1 MPVPSTPHDDGSPDP
16 YLGLVVSGVFRL
28 EELIGLG
35 TMGRVYRATQ
45 IALARPVAIKIIHRH
60 LMQSAAI
67 RERFHREA
75 RLASR
80 LVHPG
85 LVQILASGE
94 IESTTPPSRDQ
105 VGGEPYLVSE
115 YLPGISLRQQLLEK
129 RLVELTSILAFMLA
143 IADAVGAAH
152 AQHIVHRD
160 LKPENL
166 MSVAGSREGQSVR
179 HVVLDFGLARALDVQ
194 QDPLTHEGAILGTP
208 QYMSPEA
215 ARGSPATP
223 GSDVYS
229 LATILYELLVGQPPF
244 TGTSPMLILI
254 HQAERHPPP
263 IPPELHIPQA
273 IVDFVMRELSKL
285 PKDRSVD
292 ANEFGVKLALAALRS
307 GVARERI
314 LLPQISEAMLR
325 GIDEGSA

>member
-1 MPVPSTPHDDGSPDP
+1 MPVPNTPRSEETPDP

-45 IALARPVAIKIIHRH
+45 LALSRPVAIKIIHRH
-60 LMQSAAI
+60 LMQTPAI
-67 RERFHREA
+67 RQRFHREA
-75 RLASR
+75 RLAAR

-85 LVQILASGE
+85 LVQVLASGE
-94 IESTTPPSRDQ
+94 LECLPKTHRDEPI
-105 VGGEPYLVSE
+105 GGEPYLVSE

-129 RLVELTSILAFMLA
+129 RPVDLAQVVAFMLA

-152 AQHIVHRD
+152 AQQIVHRD

-166 MSVAGSREGQSVR
+166 MSVPGDRASVR

-215 ARGSPATP
+215 ARGSQATP
-223 GSDVYS
+223 GSDVYA
-229 LATILYELLVGQPPF
+229 LATILYELLVGHPPF
-244 TGTSPMLILI
+244 TGTSPMRILM
-254 HQAERHPPP
+254 HQAESPPPP
-263 IPPELHIPQA
+263 IPSALGVPSP
-273 IVDFVMRELSKL
+273 IVNCVERELSKSAEA
-285 PKDRSVD
+285 RSVD
-292 ANEFGVKLALAALRS
+292 ANQFASKLAMAALNAGLTRTQ
-307 GVARERI
+307 I
-314 LLPQISEAMLR
+314 LLPQISETMLR
-325 GIDEGSA
+325 NLDEVAS